1 MANTDDSNNPVEE
14 SEYEPLLVEITPPMA
29 ADLIVILEH
38 MPSLNEDLDE
48 SLIQSAVAMT
58 ISYMR
63 TRLESGDC
71 QFLDGAQFGADRVRV

>member
-1 MANTDDSNNPVEE
+1 MSNADNSDKPVED

-38 MPSLNEDLDE
+38 MEGLNEDLDE

-71 QFLDGAQFGADRVRV
+71 QLLSSEQAEAMRERS

>member
-1 MANTDDSNNPVEE
+1 MANADNSDNPVED

-38 MPSLNEDLDE
+38 MADLNGDLDE

-58 ISYMR
+58 INYMR

-71 QFLDGAQFGADRVRV
+71 QLLTSEQAEARRARS

>member
-1 MANTDDSNNPVEE
+1 
-14 SEYEPLLVEITPPMA
+14 MA

-38 MPSLNEDLDE
+38 MADLNEDLDE
-48 SLIQSAVAMT
+48 SKIQSTVAMT

-71 QFLDGAQFGADRVRV
+71 QLLSSEQAEDERARS